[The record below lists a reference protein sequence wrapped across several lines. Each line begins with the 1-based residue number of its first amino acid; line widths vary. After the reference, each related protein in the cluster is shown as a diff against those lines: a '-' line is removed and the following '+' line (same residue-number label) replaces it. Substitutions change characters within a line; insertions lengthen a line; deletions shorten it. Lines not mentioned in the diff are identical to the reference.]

1 MVDALITFEEG
12 EDILASET
20 NSNNNFL
27 LGKINDN
34 AEQLQNYLTTQI
46 ASIQSNIASVQS
58 TLQNNINNV
67 QNSMNNTLKGR
78 NWTQKALTI
87 GIGTTSLS
95 SYLPNDGYCYL
106 VWVSAT
112 KRSKGGDELTIRTD
126 RMTTARVVYRLD
138 NDYGRSSNGV
148 FFGCV
153 PVGTGRSITTAGS
166 TDGIVLC
173 GYCKM

>member
-58 TLQNNINNV
+58 TLQNNINAV
-67 QNSMNNTLKGR
+67 KSS
-78 NWTQKALTI
+78 ALTSANKVTI
-87 GIGTTSLS
+87 TQWGMPKYSSRAARAANTVYTASGNGYIQVQAGTNDS
-95 SYLPNDGYCYL
+95 SQYFVYVDNVEVGHSYGWKY
-106 VWVSAT
+106 VGQTTV
-112 KRSKGGDELTIRTD
+112 TI
-126 RMTTARVVYRLD
+126 
-138 NDYGRSSNGV
+138 
-148 FFGCV
+148 
-153 PVGTGRSITTAGS
+153 PVGKGS
-166 TDGIVLC
+166 KYVVNNVKNLVTYFWVPAQG
-173 GYCKM
+173 G